1 MNALEEENRAKEVLE
16 CFDLFG
22 TKMGFYTE
30 GKPKYYT
37 AFGGILSIISIL
49 ISIVSI

>member
-1 MNALEEENRAKEVLE
+1 MNTVEENKAKEILE

-22 TKMGFYTE
+22 TKMGFYAE
-30 GKPKYYT
+30 GKPKFYT
-37 AFGGILSIISIL
+37 ALGGILSIISIL